1 MVKNMI
7 DSETGKFGVNK
18 SLNIMSSK
26 KDDIIG
32 YLIIV
37 AIVVAIIGVN
47 VWLRQTDC
55 WEAFTQYRRNNTG
68 TFSVSVILEVI
79 VSLFML
85 WVLNNDS

>member
-7 DSETGKFGVNK
+7 DSEAGKFGVDK

-47 VWLRQTDC
+47 VWLRQTGC
-55 WEAFTQYRRNNTG
+55 WEAFSNNTG
-68 TFSVSVILEVI
+68 IFTVSVILEIVI
-79 VSLFML
+79 SLCIL
-85 WVLNNDS
+85 AHISRDDT